1 MEKQIEKLN
10 IEQLNVDIKL
20 IQKDTEYIKLGLE
33 DTKNNI
39 NLIKNKLENRYI
51 SRDEFAPIKSIV
63 YGLVGLILTGVV
75 GALIALIL
83 K

>member
-10 IEQLNVDIKL
+10 IERLNVDIKL